1 MQYSK
6 QSFFLVGIM
15 VDTLSV
21 KSLPSLFPAN
31 YCLAL
36 YIRTYICMYIFG
48 LKRVPVLHMPS
59 PASQPSLI
67 GVEQSL
73 YQLLAPVVGWLYS
86 MCACWT
92 ASALHSFITG
102 LPQQTGLAVD
112 TLPSLTRCNLH
123 NICTYVWISYQQ
135 GTQLV
140 AAQFCDTDIRTY
152 ALTVVECCTVLTGL
166 CKTLCW
172 RVFLILLLRSILQQ
186 WTFIAV
192 SL

>member
-1 MQYSK
+1 MNVQGGGCRVNIPHGIASDNYRNLLVQYSK

-15 VDTLSV
+15 VDILSV

-92 ASALHSFITG
+92 ASTLHSFITG
-102 LPQQTGLAVD
+102 LPQQTGLAHLGSS
-112 TLPSLTRCNLH
+112 TL
-123 NICTYVWISYQQ
+123 
-135 GTQLV
+135 
-140 AAQFCDTDIRTY
+140 D
-152 ALTVVECCTVLTGL
+152 
-166 CKTLCW
+166 
-172 RVFLILLLRSILQQ
+172 
-186 WTFIAV
+186 
-192 SL
+192 